1 MSDAPRLV
9 FDTNTLISYLLIPSS
24 LPARAV
30 AKGLG
35 EGQLIVS
42 DDTLG
47 ELAEVLSRPK
57 FDHYITLQARQEF
70 FRYFG
75 RVVERIT
82 IIRSVKACRDPRDDK
97 ILELAVNGRASC
109 IITGDQDLLVLH
121 PFQSIPITT
130 PTQYLKTVW
139 PSTRL

>member
-1 MSDAPRLV
+1 MSDTPRLV
-9 FDTNTLISYLLIPSS
+9 FDTNTLISHLLIPSS

-30 AKGLG
+30 AKGLQ

-42 DDTLG
+42 DDTLS

-57 FDHYITLQARQEF
+57 FDRYISLKDRQEF

-82 IIRSVKACRDPRDDK
+82 IIRSIQACRDPRDDK
-97 ILELAVNGRASC
+97 FLELAVNGQAAH
-109 IITGDQDLLVLH
+109 IITGDQDLLALH
-121 PFQSIPITT
+121 PFRSIPLTT
-130 PTQYLKTVW
+130 PAGYLKIVW
-139 PSTRL
+139 PSIR